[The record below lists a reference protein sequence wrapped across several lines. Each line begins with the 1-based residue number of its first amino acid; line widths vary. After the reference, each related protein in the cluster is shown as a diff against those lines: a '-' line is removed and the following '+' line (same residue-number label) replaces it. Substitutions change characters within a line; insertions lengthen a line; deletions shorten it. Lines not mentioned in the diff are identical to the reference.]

1 MRYRVSQPLRPPFQ
15 FRAGGPAFTST
26 ITTTIQTELSRLE
39 RDEPIRVVYACES
52 GSRAWGFAS
61 SDSVYDVRFVYIR
74 SVDWYLSL
82 DNKRDV
88 LERML
93 PHDIDLSGWT
103 FKKL

>member
-15 FRAGGPAFTST
+15 FRARGSTFTP
-26 ITTTIQTELSRLE
+26 ITPTIQTELSRLE

-82 DNKRDV
+82 ESKRDV